1 MASKGRNLIFLI
13 TLFYFLLIRHSHSNT
28 DVLVHGQKLRD
39 GEQLVSADG
48 TYRLEFFSPG
58 TSRNRY
64 VGISFNIPDDK
75 TVVIANKKVVWVA
88 NRDNPIADK
97 SGILMIDE
105 FGRLIIS
112 HSGGSVFV
120 SNSVPAENNATAS
133 AMLLDSG
140 NFILMEQNSDGST
153 RQNLWQSFDYPTD
166 TLLPGMKLGMGLKTT
181 DRWSLTSWISEN
193 NPAKGSFTLTCG
205 SNIGASMMVIWW
217 QGNAY
222 WTSGNWQNGHFEFVP
237 RLSNDGYNNFSL
249 ISNENEMYFTYSLNK
264 NHNLSRY
271 MIDSTGAILEI
282 TGLAPF
288 GGGPCSYGSYPGC
301 VKQQLPECRKPDDR
315 FEQRKG
321 FMSGEGFKFDGNYNL
336 SLFDCREKCMN
347 NCSCIAYA
355 FTENNQT
362 SCTIW
367 SKGVN
372 FKENNYS
379 YSQEIY
385 VLIVVKAKWW
395 IWFVPSLAGFVAL
408 LVLCVLYNFIQRKI
422 REKGKSEAEQ
432 EILLCE
438 LGVSTANSSR
448 SRKRKV
454 FKRGKKKVSVL
465 QFFSYESIAAATNN
479 FATTCKLGE
488 GGFGPVYKG
497 KLADGQ
503 EVAIKRLSK
512 NSGQGVVEFKN
523 EIILIAKLQ
532 HTNLVRLVGCCIQR
546 EEKMLIYEYM
556 HNKSLDLFLFDPMK
570 KDLLDWTKRF
580 NIIEGI
586 AQGLLYLHKYSRLRI
601 IHRDLKASNILL
613 DATMNPKISDFG
625 MARMFGQDQSE
636 ENTKRVVGTF
646 GYMSPEYA
654 IKGTFSMKSDVFS
667 FGVLLLEIVSGKKNN
682 RFYHREEALN
692 LIGYAWELWREGKSL
707 EIADP
712 ALGDSYHTDG
722 VLRCIHIGLLC
733 VQESP
738 KDRPPM
744 SDVVSMITNETL
756 SLVPPKQPAYFI
768 NRSLPEI
775 MLEDFSINKVSISEM
790 EAR

>member
-1 MASKGRNLIFLI
+1 
-13 TLFYFLLIRHSHSNT
+13 
-28 DVLVHGQKLRD
+28 
-39 GEQLVSADG
+39 
-48 TYRLEFFSPG
+48 
-58 TSRNRY
+58 
-64 VGISFNIPDDK
+64 
-75 TVVIANKKVVWVA
+75 
-88 NRDNPIADK
+88 
-97 SGILMIDE
+97 
-105 FGRLIIS
+105 
-112 HSGGSVFV
+112 
-120 SNSVPAENNATAS
+120 
-133 AMLLDSG
+133 
-140 NFILMEQNSDGST
+140 
-153 RQNLWQSFDYPTD
+153 
-166 TLLPGMKLGMGLKTT
+166 
-181 DRWSLTSWISEN
+181 
-193 NPAKGSFTLTCG
+193 
-205 SNIGASMMVIWW
+205 
-217 QGNAY
+217 
-222 WTSGNWQNGHFEFVP
+222 
-237 RLSNDGYNNFSL
+237 
-249 ISNENEMYFTYSLNK
+249 
-264 NHNLSRY
+264 
-271 MIDSTGAILEI
+271 
-282 TGLAPF
+282 
-288 GGGPCSYGSYPGC
+288 
-301 VKQQLPECRKPDDR
+301 
-315 FEQRKG
+315 
-321 FMSGEGFKFDGNYNL
+321 
-336 SLFDCREKCMN
+336 
-347 NCSCIAYA
+347 
-355 FTENNQT
+355 
-362 SCTIW
+362 
-367 SKGVN
+367 
-372 FKENNYS
+372 
-379 YSQEIY
+379 
-385 VLIVVKAKWW
+385 KWW
-395 IWFVPSLAGFVAL
+395 IWLVPSLAGFVAL
-408 LVLCVLYNFIQRKI
+408 LVLCLLYNFFQRKI
-422 REKGKSEAEQ
+422 REKGKNEAEQ

-465 QFFSYESIAAATNN
+465 QFFSYESIVAATNN
-479 FATTCKLGE
+479 FATTSKLGE

-497 KLADGQ
+497 KLSDGQ

-556 HNKSLDLFLFDPMK
+556 DNKSLDLFLFDPMK
-570 KDLLDWTKRF
+570 KDVLDWTKRF

-613 DATMNPKISDFG
+613 DAKMNPKISDFG

-636 ENTKRVVGTF
+636 ENTKKVVGTF

-667 FGVLLLEIVSGKKNN
+667 FGVLLLEIVSSKKSN

-692 LIGYAWELWREGKSL
+692 LIGYAWELWREGKCL

-733 VQESP
+733 VQDCP
-738 KDRPPM
+738 KDRPSM
-744 SDVVSMITNETL
+744 SEVVSMITNETL

>member
-1 MASKGRNLIFLI
+1 
-13 TLFYFLLIRHSHSNT
+13 
-28 DVLVHGQKLRD
+28 
-39 GEQLVSADG
+39 
-48 TYRLEFFSPG
+48 
-58 TSRNRY
+58 
-64 VGISFNIPDDK
+64 
-75 TVVIANKKVVWVA
+75 
-88 NRDNPIADK
+88 
-97 SGILMIDE
+97 MIDE

-181 DRWSLTSWISEN
+181 DRWSLRWSLTSWISEN
-193 NPAKGSFTLTCG
+193 NPAK
-205 SNIGASMMVIWW
+205 
-217 QGNAY
+217 GNAY

-288 GGGPCSYGSYPGC
+288 GGGPCSYGSYTGC
-301 VKQQLPECRKPDDR
+301 
-315 FEQRKG
+315 

-454 FKRGKKKVSVL
+454 FKRGKKVSVL

-580 NIIEGI
+580 NIIEAI

-636 ENTKRVVGTF
+636 ENTKRVVGTLVQ
-646 GYMSPEYA
+646 
-654 IKGTFSMKSDVFS
+654 K
-667 FGVLLLEIVSGKKNN
+667 
-682 RFYHREEALN
+682 
-692 LIGYAWELWREGKSL
+692 IG
-707 EIADP
+707 
-712 ALGDSYHTDG
+712 
-722 VLRCIHIGLLC
+722 
-733 VQESP
+733 
-738 KDRPPM
+738 PPM